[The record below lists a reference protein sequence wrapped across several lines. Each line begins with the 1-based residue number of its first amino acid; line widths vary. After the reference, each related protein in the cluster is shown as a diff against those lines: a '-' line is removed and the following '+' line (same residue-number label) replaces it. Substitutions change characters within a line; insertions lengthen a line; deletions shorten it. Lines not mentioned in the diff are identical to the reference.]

1 MGINDRFLA
10 ESPGIGFLSPVT
22 PQIIYQSAETF
33 NTGDAETVALA
44 NIYMPKGT
52 MAPGTTFRVTVSGVK
67 AGTAD
72 TGQIAL
78 SLNGTAV
85 LTLTCGANTAVDF
98 LCVGTVIQ
106 KSPKVQESCGVWLHE
121 TEDAA
126 VNRDAGAVDCSGDTT
141 FTVSMIN
148 TSASDEMTVY
158 SVTIEYW
165 LKND

>member
-33 NTGDAETVALA
+33 TTGDAATVVLA
-44 NIYMPKGT
+44 NIYMPRGT
-52 MAPGTTFRVTVSGVK
+52 MAPGTTFRVTVNGVK
-67 AGTAD
+67 AGTNGAAA
-72 TGQIAL
+72 IL
-78 SLNGTAV
+78 LILNGTTV

-98 LCVGTVIQ
+98 LAIGTVIQ

-141 FTVSMIN
+141 FTVSMQN
-148 TSASDEMTVY
+148 VHGSDDLTVY
-158 SVTIEYW
+158 SVLIEYW